1 MVGAEANAGV
11 VPGGGAAYVF
21 NVTTGQRLFKL
32 TPTDAAQNE
41 FFGVSVA
48 VSGNRA
54 IIGAYDDH
62 GAQGSA
68 YIFDLS
74 TGQQLFKLTASDAAV
89 SDFFGISV
97 AAKGNLAIIGAEQK
111 LNGGAAYVFNIAT
124 GQQLAE
130 LLPNDGVKR
139 DDFGIAVGISGNLA
153 VVGSGKGRCRRF
165 IGCRLRFQFFDRRA
179 NYKLTGADTER
190 NDRFG
195 SGVAIDGNAIAV
207 GAFMH
212 SFNDFP
218 HPASKQAP
226 LIFTSFPNQLQRGT
240 RHFYFRSS
248 HSHVVD
254 SPLTE

>member
-1 MVGAEANAGV
+1 MSAQLATGATPTAGAAYIYDVTTGAQLRKLIATDGADRDFFGGAVAIDGNIAVVGAEANAGV

-21 NVTTGQRLFKL
+21 NVTTGQQLFKL

-97 AAKGNLAIIGAEQK
+97 AAKGNLAIIGADQK
-111 LNGGAAYVFNIAT
+111 LNGGTAYVFNIAT

-153 VVGSGKGRCRRF
+153 VVGAQEKADVGDLSGAAYVFNSSTGEQ
-165 IGCRLRFQFFDRRA
+165 IT
-179 NYKLTGADTER
+179 KLTGTDTAQTTA
-190 NDRFG
+190 
-195 SGVAIDGNAIAV
+195 SGRP
-207 GAFMH
+207 
-212 SFNDFP
+212 S
-218 HPASKQAP
+218 Q
-226 LIFTSFPNQLQRGT
+226 
-240 RHFYFRSS
+240 
-248 HSHVVD
+248 
-254 SPLTE
+254 